1 MRQFLPVAALLAFAV
16 TPNAAIAEPALVPP
30 LTDSTET
37 PESVHVQP
45 RGRAFAPKS
54 AEDEAVQKQLTVAN
68 ESPPAQNLWLED
80 HPWAIATRCRNRDET
95 REDGDAAGSHRS
107 PFFACSP
114 ARFRSRRG

>member
-68 ESPPAQNLWLED
+68 ERQRRLDANFDRKLT
-80 HPWAIATRCRNRDET
+80 ICRRC
-95 REDGDAAGSHRS
+95 
-107 PFFACSP
+107 
-114 ARFRSRRG
+114 